1 MSAEIISFP
10 DPKTVWR
17 LDFTIPVDVPLR
29 IKKTKDWNME
39 INRGYGTAF
48 IPGSSRTVAVRE
60 LLESIPDAM
69 IVEGRA

>member
-17 LDFTIPVDVPLR
+17 LDFTIPANVPLR
-29 IKKTKDWNME
+29 IKKTKDWSME
-39 INRGYGTAF
+39 IKHGNGTAF